1 MKRPVILALIAV
13 IFVFIAAVVVFLNR
27 PVKNM
32 SNSEKEAAIAKILGR
47 KPNLTNNTI
56 TGDKEYKGKYV
67 SFVYPASA
75 LIYTQKINGE
85 PVKQTGL
92 EYFSF
97 DLDNPKIIFSME
109 TVGVPDAVQSVED
122 YPGVKLR
129 EIENSLYI
137 KNEVFVGGKKGFVF
151 DKSSDNNFEKTAFF
165 YFEGKVFSFTISG
178 TDQKG
183 IDNLYSKIISSLV
196 FL

>member
-1 MKRPVILALIAV
+1 MKRLIFLPLIVIIFVLITAV
-13 IFVFIAAVVVFLNR
+13 IVFLNR

-47 KPNLTNNTI
+47 KPNLSNNTI
-56 TGDKEYKGKYV
+56 MGDKEYKGRYV
-67 SFVYPASA
+67 SFTYPASA
-75 LIYTQKINGE
+75 LIYTQKINGA
-85 PVKQTGL
+85 PVKQTSF

-109 TVGVPDAVQSVED
+109 TVGVPDTVQNAED

-137 KNEVFVGGKKGFVF
+137 KNEVLAGGKKGFVF
-151 DKSSDNNFEKTAFF
+151 DKSSENSFEKTAFF
-165 YFEGKVFSFTISG
+165 YFEGKVFSFSISG
-178 TDQKG
+178 TDQKE
-183 IDNLYSKIISSLV
+183 IDNLYAKIISSLV